1 MKAYRELVELWDW
14 LGFYLF
20 MQRYDKASAV
30 CGEIDAYKESH
41 PIAYYLSWL
50 FH

>member
-14 LGFYLF
+14 LGFYIF
-20 MQRYDKASAV
+20 MMRWDKANVV
-30 CGEIDAYKESH
+30 CHEIDAYKEPH